1 MSSLAT
7 LLATMLLLGCA
18 ALHTDIEE
26 LLSETPVRAALV
38 TFLMVGAAA
47 MHFDY
52 IAFAKEEAKKEG
64 SQCLCQFPLIPLILG
79 GAVALFLALAVVWG
93 QGSTQD
99 VFVDLME
106 GMHVQATKLPDAIN
120 LAIAT
125 YFGRK
130 MPTLWP
136 IGTLGHAD
144 TEELHDAPIWAGLI
158 IFLLLGAVVMAVDFI
173 DIVRAEA
180 REEGLESFTNF
191 SLIPAGCGRLILGF
205 GGVLP
210 LALAA
215 ARCWQVSGQL
225 AAEVTSFFISA
236 ALAIGLAT
244 TVTVKMKR
252 VSFISEC
259 EAEHVK
265 CA

>member
-1 MSSLAT
+1 
-7 LLATMLLLGCA
+7 MLLSGRA
-18 ALHTDIEE
+18 ALLTDREE
-26 LLSETPVRAALV
+26 LLGETPTLAALV
-38 TFLMVGAAA
+38 IFLMVGAVL
-47 MHFDY
+47 MHFDF
-52 IAFAKEEAKKEG
+52 IDVAKDEAKKEG
-64 SQCLCQFPLIPLILG
+64 LQCLYQFPLIPLVLG
-79 GAVALFLALAVVWG
+79 GGVALFLALAVVWG

-106 GMHVQATKLPDAIN
+106 GVYLQATKLVDTIS
-120 LAIAT
+120 LAIAM
-125 YFGRK
+125 YFERK
-130 MPTLWP
+130 TPTLWP

-144 TEELHDAPIWAGLI
+144 TEELPTDALTWAGLV
-158 IFLLLGAVVMAVDFI
+158 IFLMVGAVVMAVDFI
-173 DIVRAEA
+173 DIVREEA
-180 REEGLESFTNF
+180 REEGLQSLDNF

-205 GGVLP
+205 GVVLP

-215 ARCWQVSGQL
+215 ARCSQVSGQL
-225 AAEVTSFFISA
+225 AEEVTSFFLSA

-244 TVTVKMKR
+244 TVTMKMKR